1 MLVTLTIR
9 NIVLIDQLTVGFDH
23 GFCALTGETG
33 AGKSILLD
41 SLGLALG
48 ARSDSGLV
56 RKGQDQASVTA
67 EFHIDS
73 KHAVLTLLNEQ
84 GIAAD
89 DTLILR
95 RVLGA
100 DGRSRAFINDQ
111 PVGVGLL
118 KQVGD
123 QLVEIHGQFDT
134 HGLLDPT
141 THRDL
146 LDDYAGL
153 HHDVRVLKSLWD
165 IWSDARAALKTA
177 QIEAEKARAE
187 EEYLRHSVAELDKLN
202 PEEGEE
208 DALLTIRETMKHKAH
223 VLSALDEAWQAISS
237 DDGAE
242 MRIAAAARV
251 VTRIGDK
258 APASIDPV
266 LAALDNAASALQDAV
281 RDIES
286 MTSSLSD
293 GDMSLEAAEDRLY
306 ALRGAAR
313 KFGCR
318 PDDLPRLHAE
328 MAEKLRLADRT
339 DDILADLMKAVDAAR
354 AKYKTAAQK
363 ISDARAKAAKKMDTL
378 VAAELPPLKLDKA
391 RFFTRVDAVDDEQ
404 LWGPTGMDRVQFL
417 VATNPGADPGP
428 LNKIASGGEMA
439 RFMLALK
446 VVMAD
451 TGAAHTLIFDEVD
464 TGIGGSTADAVGE
477 RLARLS
483 GQKQILVV
491 THSPQVAAR
500 ANHHLIVMKSG
511 GADLTTKIIPLDELA
526 ERREEIA
533 RMLSGATITT
543 EARAAADKL
552 LEAKAG

>member
-9 NIVLIDQLTVGFDH
+9 NIVLIDQLTVAFDR

-73 KHAVLTLLNEQ
+73 KHSVLTLLNEQ
-84 GIAAD
+84 GIAGD

-153 HHDVRVLKSLWD
+153 HNDVRALNRQWNT
-165 IWSDARAALKTA
+165 WSDARNALKTA

-187 EEYLRHSVAELDKLN
+187 EEYLRHAVAELDKLN

-208 DALLTIRETMKHKAH
+208 DHLLTIRETMKHKAH

-237 DDGAE
+237 DEGAE

-318 PDDLPRLHAE
+318 PDDLPRLHSE
-328 MAEKLRLADRT
+328 MTEKLRLADRT
-339 DDILADLMKAVDAAR
+339 DDILAGLMKAVDAAR
-354 AKYKTAAQK
+354 ADYKAAAQK
-363 ISDARAKAAKKMDTL
+363 ISAARIKCAKKMDTL

-391 RFFTRVDAVDDEQ
+391 RFFTRVDAADDET

-417 VATNPGADPGP
+417 VATNPGSDPGP

-543 EARAAADKL
+543 EARAAADRL